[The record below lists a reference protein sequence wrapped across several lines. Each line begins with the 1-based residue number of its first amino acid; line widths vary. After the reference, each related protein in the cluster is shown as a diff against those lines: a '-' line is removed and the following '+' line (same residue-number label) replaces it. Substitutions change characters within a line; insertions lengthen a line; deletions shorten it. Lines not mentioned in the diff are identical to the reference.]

1 MDSQCNS
8 ILLNVFNMNFK
19 EKRVC
24 MGTGKKSHDNRLVP
38 AILKY
43 DIASFGSETIFFSVL
58 RIASEHYKC
67 RLFVFLLGY
76 FCEMVPI
83 NSDNFHLNVWRKLNL
98 SLLSSA

>member
-1 MDSQCNS
+1 
-8 ILLNVFNMNFK
+8 
-19 EKRVC
+19 

-43 DIASFGSETIFFSVL
+43 DMASFESETIFLLVL